1 MSLISGV
8 IGSLAIVAP
17 TLAATPV
24 THSPLTHA
32 IAPDTIQQNPL
43 PKLNLSIAANLKSA
57 PPPAIDRRIVP
68 DAVEPDLTQTTPQ
81 LRLAV
86 PITATLAA
94 VESDPSNLDD
104 VANSEWWLQSP
115 ERLPPGDNGA
125 EPENIT
131 VPMTVPTPRDRPSQ
145 TPTQTPTQT
154 PSPSTVSPPTPTA
167 SNPDADN
174 DLGRIPIRPIPLV
187 DEDLG
192 ELPIRNLPS
201 PPPPR
206 PKWLFVGANI
216 GYFGTSNTFFTRTK
230 NADGSIQTGLSLTV
244 LLPLGP
250 KTYFNGAIEGNV
262 IRFGTFSQ
270 RNYDERRLRAG
281 ILQQLS
287 PRMYGGVG
295 WSDQKFYA
303 AKEGFSSVLS
313 GDRFLNENS
322 FHIDLSRTDPITKRL
337 ALSSFYQL
345 RWSLSS
351 RANDD
356 RLSNTFFTSLSYRL
370 SPSWTASADYLLSWS
385 HYTQIRRD
393 PIFQQVNLRT
403 RYMLSRDFSANLYG
417 GFTFGNPSE
426 PSQKLGLNSN
436 DRADYNGW
444 SFGVTFAY
452 SRGLF

>member
-8 IGSLAIVAP
+8 IGGFAIVAP
-17 TLAATPV
+17 TLAATPL

-32 IAPDTIQQNPL
+32 IAPDTIQRNPL
-43 PKLNLSIAANLKSA
+43 PKLNLSIAANLELA
-57 PPPAIDRRIVP
+57 PPPAIDRTIVP
-68 DAVEPDLTQTTPQ
+68 NSVEPDLTQTTPQ
-81 LRLAV
+81 LRPAA
-86 PITATLAA
+86 PIAATLAA
-94 VESDPSNLDD
+94 AESDPINLDD

-115 ERLPPGDNGA
+115 ERLQPVDNGA
-125 EPENIT
+125 APANIA
-131 VPMTVPTPRDRPSQ
+131 VPMTVPTPSDR
-145 TPTQTPTQT
+145 PTQT
-154 PSPSTVSPPTPTA
+154 PSTPTVTPPIPTA
-167 SNPDADN
+167 SNPDAND
-174 DLGRIPIRPIPLV
+174 DLGRIPIRPVPLV

-192 ELPIRNLPS
+192 ELPIRNLPP

-230 NADGSIQTGLSLTV
+230 NADGSIQTGLSLTA

-262 IRFGTFSQ
+262 VRFGTFLQ

-322 FHIDLSRTDPITKRL
+322 FHIDLSRTDPITNRL

-403 RYMLSRDFSANLYG
+403 RYAFSRDFSANLYG
-417 GFTFGNPSE
+417 GFTFGNPSD
-426 PSQKLGLNSN
+426 PSQNLGLSRA

>member
-1 MSLISGV
+1 M
-8 IGSLAIVAP
+8 
-17 TLAATPV
+17 
-24 THSPLTHA
+24 
-32 IAPDTIQQNPL
+32 
-43 PKLNLSIAANLKSA
+43 
-57 PPPAIDRRIVP
+57 
-68 DAVEPDLTQTTPQ
+68 
-81 LRLAV
+81 
-86 PITATLAA
+86 
-94 VESDPSNLDD
+94 
-104 VANSEWWLQSP
+104 
-115 ERLPPGDNGA
+115 
-125 EPENIT
+125 
-131 VPMTVPTPRDRPSQ
+131 
-145 TPTQTPTQT
+145 
-154 PSPSTVSPPTPTA
+154 
-167 SNPDADN
+167 
-174 DLGRIPIRPIPLV
+174 PIRPIPLV
-187 DEDLG
+187 DEDFG
-192 ELPIRNLPS
+192 ELPIRQLPP

-216 GYFGTSNTFFTRTK
+216 GYFGTNNALFTRTK
-230 NADGSIQTGLSLTV
+230 NADGSVQTGLSLTA

-303 AKEGFSSVLS
+303 AKGGFSSVLS

-337 ALSSFYQL
+337 DLTSFYQL

-403 RYMLSRDFSANLYG
+403 RYAFSRDFSANLYG
-417 GFTFGNPSE
+417 GFTFGNPSD
-426 PSQKLGLNSN
+426 PSQTLGLNRN
-436 DRADYNGW
+436 DRAEYNGW